1 MKTTTCFLVMSL
13 IVIQAFAQQHALHQV
28 EQLAE
33 TEPKLSDWFSKRDI
47 PAGDLYVVLLPLGN
61 CPRCEGA
68 IAPFFKDI
76 SRINSDEETL
86 LIVVYPY
93 QLAALDYLKKRN
105 YGASRIVVIDPN
117 DELFDIF
124 KFSTNGIQVPYLMK
138 FDTKRG
144 VLLKSDAL
152 LGLQY
157 KEEIAESYFQA
168 FEKPQQSD
176 SSFIL
181 NDKSEKPNLKGKSTV
196 LQFSASFN
204 NYPNIKYQ
212 PEFMLNY
219 KQYLIDQSE
228 FILSDIMNFS
238 ISDDMQHFTI
248 DDHLTDK
255 SIHYI
260 LKDSV
265 FKVNACTPDP
275 SFNDRLFIEDDIPS
289 MLVDYLKATNVLQTM
304 FLKSLM
310 SGGSV
315 FCTASLPHLFYED
328 RENESI
334 GYKNKPVI
342 FHRTIDTNFNN
353 GEWSKVIFEDEAI
366 NKVKGFSHSNF
377 FVLGDSIYLPIK
389 AGWPMTGTG
398 DAPESESDNPFNE
411 NFYQQTPAMN
421 IFDLSGNFVSTMGSL
436 PLWHKQHK
444 TGYSFFEPVLKRG
457 MNGNFHL
464 ADSYIGQLYT
474 LSPQLEENSQVT
486 TIFKA
491 WSVPKD
497 SVKLQELS
505 LEYFTV
511 LGSILNKRIVDF
523 TVKDDLVYSIVF
535 DGSYYYITET
545 TVGTNNTKF
554 IKVFPETYDTFK
566 IKPYSISR
574 NASDEITIFSIIR
587 NNETVYL
594 GVSKI

>member
-28 EQLAE
+28 VQLDE
-33 TEPKLSDWFSKRDI
+33 TEPKLSEWFSKRDI

-76 SRINSDEETL
+76 SRISSDEETL
-86 LIVVYPY
+86 LIVIYPY
-93 QLAALDYLKKRN
+93 QLAALDYLKKKN
-105 YGASRIVVIDPN
+105 YGASKIVVIEPN
-117 DELFDIF
+117 DELFDNF
-124 KFSTNGIQVPYLMK
+124 KFSTNGVQVPYIMK

-204 NYPNIKYQ
+204 DYPNIKYQ
-212 PEFMLNY
+212 PEFILNY

-238 ISDDMQHFTI
+238 ISDNKHHITI

-265 FKVNACTPDP
+265 FKVAASIPDS
-275 SFNDRLFIEDDIPS
+275 SFNDRLFIEDDIPP
-289 MLVDYLKATNVLQTM
+289 MLVDYLKATNVLHTM
-304 FLKSLM
+304 FLKSIL
-310 SGGSV
+310 SSGSV

-328 RENESI
+328 RENENI
-334 GYKNKPVI
+334 GYKNKPLI
-342 FHRTIDTNFNN
+342 FYRTIDADLNN

-366 NKVKGFSHSNF
+366 NKIKGFSHTIF
-377 FVLGDSIYLPIK
+377 FVIENSIYLPVK
-389 AGWPMTGTG
+389 TGWPITGTG

-411 NFYQQTPAMN
+411 NFYQQTPALNM
-421 IFDLSGNFVSTMGSL
+421 FDLGGNFVSTVGSL
-436 PLWHKQHK
+436 PAWHKQHK
-444 TGYSFFEPVLKRG
+444 TGYSFFKPIIKKGVD
-457 MNGNFHL
+457 GNFYL
-464 ADSYIGQLYT
+464 MDSYIGQLHT
-474 LSPQLEENSQVT
+474 LSPQMEENSQVT
-486 TIFKA
+486 TIFEA
-491 WSVPKD
+491 WSVPED

-505 LEYFTV
+505 LEYFTE
-511 LGSILNKRIVDF
+511 LGSVLNKRIVDF
-523 TVKDDLVYSIVF
+523 ILKDDLVYSIVF
-535 DGSYYYITET
+535 DGSYYYISQTI
-545 TVGTNNTKF
+545 VGTNNTKL
-554 IKVFPETYDTFK
+554 IKVFPETYNTLK
-566 IKPYSISR
+566 TIPYSVSL
-574 NASDEITIFSIIR
+574 SDSGEIVIFSIMR
-587 NNETVYL
+587 NKETAYL
-594 GVSKI
+594 GVSKL

>member
-1 MKTTTCFLVMSL
+1 MKTTTSFLVMSL
-13 IVIQAFAQQHALHQV
+13 IVIQAFAQQQALHQV
-28 EQLAE
+28 EQLNE

-47 PAGDLYVVLLPLGN
+47 PAGDLYAVLLPLGN

-76 SRINSDEETL
+76 SRIINDEETL

-93 QLAALDYLKKRN
+93 QLAALDYLKKKN
-105 YGASRIVVIDPN
+105 YGASRIVVIEPN
-117 DELFDIF
+117 DELFDNF
-124 KFSTNGIQVPYLMK
+124 KFSTSGVQVPYIMK

-176 SSFIL
+176 SSFIID
-181 NDKSEKPNLKGKSTV
+181 DKSDKPILKEKSTA
-196 LQFSASFN
+196 LQFSASFKD
-204 NYPNIKYQ
+204 YPNIKYE

-238 ISDDMQHFTI
+238 ISDDMQHITI

-265 FKVNACTPDP
+265 FKVNASTPDS

-289 MLVDYLKATNVLQTM
+289 MLVDYLKATNVLHTM
-304 FLKSLM
+304 FLKSIM
-310 SGGSV
+310 SSGSV

-342 FHRTIDTNFNN
+342 FHRKIDTDHNN
-353 GEWSKVIFEDEAI
+353 GEWSKVTFEEEAI
-366 NKVKGFSHSNF
+366 NKIKGFSHTNF
-377 FVLGDSIYLPIK
+377 FVIENSIYLPVK
-389 AGWPMTGTG
+389 TGWPITGTG
-398 DAPESESDNPFNE
+398 DTPESESDNPFNE
-411 NFYQQTPAMN
+411 NFYQQTPALNM
-421 IFDLSGNFVSTMGSL
+421 FDLSGNFVSTVGSL
-436 PLWHKQHK
+436 PVWHKQHK
-444 TGYSFFEPVLKRG
+444 TGYSFFKPIIKKGVDS
-457 MNGNFHL
+457 NFYL
-464 ADSYIGQLYT
+464 MDSYIGQLYT
-474 LSPQLEENSQVT
+474 LSSQMERNSRVT
-486 TIFKA
+486 TIFEA
-491 WSVPKD
+491 WSTPED
-497 SVKLQELS
+497 SVKLQEIS
-505 LEYFTV
+505 LEYFTE
-511 LGSILNKRIVDF
+511 LGSVLNKKVIDF
-523 TVKDDLVYSIVF
+523 IVKDDLVYSIIF
-535 DGSYYYITET
+535 DGSYFYISQT
-545 TVGTNNTKF
+545 TVGTSNTKL
-554 IKVFPETYDTFK
+554 IKVFPETYNTLK
-566 IKPYSISR
+566 TTPYSISR
-574 NASDEITIFSIIR
+574 NDSGEIMIFSIMR
-587 NNETVYL
+587 NDETVYL
-594 GVSKI
+594 GVSKL